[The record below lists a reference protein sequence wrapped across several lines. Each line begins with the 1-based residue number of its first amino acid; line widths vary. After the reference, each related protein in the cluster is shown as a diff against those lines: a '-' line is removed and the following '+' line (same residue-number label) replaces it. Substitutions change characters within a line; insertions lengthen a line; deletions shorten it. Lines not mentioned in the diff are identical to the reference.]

1 MDISH
6 IENVPNG
13 VYNKDTVRRTEM
25 KGKKKMKKIT
35 AKEAEKIMTEKGL
48 CFGGDGKT
56 FYAVNE
62 NGAIYEFDSKR
73 ERDEFVKFANN
84 K

>member
-1 MDISH
+1 
-6 IENVPNG
+6 
-13 VYNKDTVRRTEM
+13 
-25 KGKKKMKKIT
+25 MKKIT

-48 CFGGDGKT
+48 CFGGDGRT

-73 ERDEFVKFANN
+73 DRDEFVKFANN